1 MPTDDGLNGS
11 GTDTQP
17 MPAIIRI
24 GWRAENSASDARATD
39 EFSDCDGRHPDATGR

>member
-24 GWRAENSASDARATD
+24 GWRAGGKQRKRCACN
-39 EFSDCDGRHPDATGR
+39 GRIL